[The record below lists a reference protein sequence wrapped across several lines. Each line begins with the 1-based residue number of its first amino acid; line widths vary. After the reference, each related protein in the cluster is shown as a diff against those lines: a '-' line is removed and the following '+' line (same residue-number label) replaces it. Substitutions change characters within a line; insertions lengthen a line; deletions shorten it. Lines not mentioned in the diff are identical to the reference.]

1 MSKQLFPSTAPL
13 PKWQLQQGSLQD
25 QGTILLNSLTFFS
38 FAVSRTDFYSLA
50 KRNFFSK
57 NLICLYDACVQSFRA
72 KIFAFPKVISPV
84 ESGVKRDEKLHSNAI
99 GNSLTMLWKSFR
111 EVFKFQ
117 NRSLCMYCFYHE
129 IQWMYIFYFYFVSG
143 NIESLGKTKLF
154 PSRADIKCN
163 IL

>member
-1 MSKQLFPSTAPL
+1 
-13 PKWQLQQGSLQD
+13 
-25 QGTILLNSLTFFS
+25 LNSLTFFS

-50 KRNFFSK
+50 KRNFFSR

-72 KIFAFPKVISPV
+72 KIFAFPEVISPV
-84 ESGVKRDEKLHSNAI
+84 DSGLKRDEKLHKQAT

-111 EVFKFQ
+111 GVFKFQ
-117 NRSLCMYCFYHE
+117 NRSLWIVFITKYNCF
-129 IQWMYIFYFYFVSG
+129 MNIFDFYFVSG
-143 NIESLGKTKLF
+143 NVESLGKTKLF